1 VTRLAT
7 WTAGNSADRAAIAF
21 LLDALG
27 IAERPVGMPAEGG
40 DGPLLAHGPVEP
52 AAGRVVIP
60 HRPDDARSPTAAL
73 VHRLEVDDAPEAVL
87 PFDVVSVIGSL
98 LRDEAD
104 GTIGAEGRDEHGR
117 VRYAASTAAGTG
129 AGGPLVDGLI
139 ERTGWWLQRYL
150 GMRGVDRWPDGAR
163 FAVGLSHDVDH
174 PDRYPTLRALAGA
187 PQRLR
192 AAPRTLAI
200 RTVGDVA
207 AMLRRPRPGSFWVFD
222 RLIESEASRG
232 FAATWFFAASPFHA
246 GWGTTYDVA
255 YDITERRFRHVFDR
269 LAEAGHEVGLHTGY
283 DAHAAP
289 GRIAAERE
297 RLVRASG
304 APVDGNRHHYWHL
317 GPDPAATLRAHDA
330 AGFRYDSSI
339 AFNDHLGFRRSTS
352 LPFHPFD
359 TPSNRPLRLR
369 ELPVFAM
376 DGNLFYR
383 SNDVERAVAT
393 ISDGLDDIADLRGL
407 AIFDWHLQAC
417 VPTHSAYDPW
427 AEAYQAVL
435 DLLAARTDV
444 WVTDLGSIDRWWS
457 ERRERVEAAG
467 ADGANATG

>member
-1 VTRLAT
+1 MTRLAT
-7 WTAGNSADRAAIAF
+7 WTAGDRGDRAAIAF

-27 IAERPVGMPAEGG
+27 IAERAVADPADAGS
-40 DGPLLAHGPVEP
+40 GPLLAHGPLEHG
-52 AAGRVVIP
+52 AGRVVIP
-60 HRPDDARSPTAAL
+60 HRLADAETPSDDL
-73 VHRLEVDDAPEAVL
+73 VHRLEVDGGPDAVL
-87 PFDVVSVIGSL
+87 PVDVVSVIGAL

-104 GTIGAEGRDEHGR
+104 GAIGGDGRDEHGR
-117 VRYAASTAAGTG
+117 VRYDASTAARTD
-129 AGGPLVDGLI
+129 AAGPLVDRI
-139 ERTGWWLQRYL
+139 VERTGWWLQRRL
-150 GMRGVDRWPDGAR
+150 GIPGTDRWPDGAR

-174 PDRYPTLRALAGA
+174 PDRYPTVRALMHG

-192 AAPRTLAI
+192 RAPRTLAV
-200 RTVGDVA
+200 RATDDLA
-207 AMLRRPRPGSFWVFD
+207 SLLRGPHPGEFWVFD
-222 RLIESEASRG
+222 RLVESEARRG
-232 FAATWFFAASPFHA
+232 FAATWFFASTPFHDR
-246 GWGTTYDVA
+246 WGTTYDVA
-255 YDITERRFRHVFDR
+255 YDIADQRFRRVFEQ

-283 DAHAAP
+283 EAYAGPA
-289 GRIAAERE
+289 RIADERE
-297 RLVRASG
+297 RLIRASG

-339 AFNDHLGFRRSTS
+339 AFNDHVGFRRSTS

-359 TPSNRPLRLR
+359 PASGAPLGLR
-369 ELPVFAM
+369 QLPVFAM

-383 SNDVERAVAT
+383 SNDVEAAVAT
-393 ISDGLDDIADLRGL
+393 IADGLDDVAELHGM

-417 VPTHSAYDPW
+417 VPTRSGYAPW

-457 ERRERVEAAG
+457 ERRDRIEAT
-467 ADGANATG
+467 ADAPGEVS